1 MAKLFMHKSTDMK
14 KKNLSKKA
22 FTPMSAVVA
31 GCALAAV
38 GAQAQTPLFDATF
51 PASWNGTGTT
61 VVNQDSSAAV
71 GFQSGTATYSTTAVP
86 AGAAAGTGSMALTG
100 GGGIKVT
107 PAASL
112 DNTDVANDGGFT
124 YNAEFLWNGAVAS
137 NQKVIDYAGT
147 ESLEINGATGTL
159 SMSFGTGNG
168 TTDTGG
174 TDVPVISTAI
184 LPNTWYNVTMTFNT
198 GGAPLVNGDISGV
211 ASLYLNGNLVSTAAT
226 TKGTY
231 GDSLDRPIGIGEFGY
246 GHTTSILGLNGDIY
260 NASVDLGVDTVVP
273 EPSSLALGVMG
284 GLSSLG
290 MMWNGRRRKS

>member
-1 MAKLFMHKSTDMK
+1 MRKSTDMK
-14 KKNLSKKA
+14 KKKLSQRT

-38 GAQAQTPLFDATF
+38 GAHAQSPLFDATF
-51 PASWNGTGTT
+51 PASWNGTSTT
-61 VVNQDSSAAV
+61 VVDQSAAGNT
-71 GFQSGTATYSTTAVP
+71 GFQSGTATYTTTAVP
-86 AGAAAGTGSMALTG
+86 PGATGGSMALG
-100 GGGIKVT
+100 GKGGIKVT
-107 PAASL
+107 PAELL
-112 DNTDVANDGGFT
+112 DNTDVANSGGFS

-147 ESLEINGATGTL
+147 ESLEINGATGVL
-159 SMSFGTGNG
+159 SMSFGTGDGNA
-168 TTDTGG
+168 DTGG
-174 TDVPVISTAI
+174 TDVPVVSTTI

-198 GGAPLVNGDISGV
+198 GGAPLVGSDISGI
-211 ASLYLNGNLVSTAAT
+211 ASLYVNGNLVSSAAT

-246 GHTTSILGLNGDIY
+246 GHTTSILGLNGDLY
-260 NASVDLGVDTVVP
+260 SASVDLGVDTVVP
-273 EPSSLALGVMG
+273 EPSSLALGVIG